1 MLTHNKTVQ
10 MPSFRNLGE
19 RIPKEAHRLQATHI
33 GWRSG
38 SVKLEEINIRV
49 LRLQEHGFEP

>member
-10 MPSFRNLGE
+10 MPSFRNFGE
-19 RIPKEAHRLQATHI
+19 RIPKETHRFQATHV

-38 SVKLEEINIRV
+38 FVKLEEINIRV